1 MPTRSPWNRPIA
13 LALLACGC
21 TVPAL
26 ADTSWTEDGDN
37 NNWSNADNWTD
48 GVATSGRA
56 IFAPFFGPFTQTVTL
71 DQNVTLSEILI
82 EDWIGITSE
91 TRWDVEVTMTGEFG
105 TSLNASTFRL
115 SASEGN
121 LDTGRAAANLINMTV
136 NADPRFE
143 LDEGGILALD
153 LDNSSFNAST
163 SDSLTGTNLTLVL
176 NNESV
181 FGNSGNGLF
190 TIGHNTDVTIAGGST
205 LGWETF
211 YDDANGQSLT
221 FENGGGL
228 ITRDFGATGDIA
240 VNGTDTFM
248 IFGDP
253 DATTARAAGI
263 SGSISGTG
271 GVVVANDNYAL
282 SLLGSNSFT
291 GGLYLLRGTVSV
303 GAGSNLGGLSNFM
316 EFFGGTLHIYDPL
329 SIAIDARIQSG
340 TIDTD
345 GHDVTYTGD
354 WLDSDGF
361 DGDTF
366 TKTGLGTLTLNNNG
380 SGYTGALIVDQGT
393 VVSGNGDTFSNQTAV
408 TINNGATLR
417 FDQAENFDGLNGTG
431 TANLNG
437 QTVRLG
443 YDNNTHHFAGQ
454 LTGAGLLAVTGP
466 GTQRFSGDNTAFTGS
481 FAVNGGTLAFTNT
494 QSAAADVAVAAGA
507 NLVFEPDAGIL
518 FFNHALTGEGNVDK
532 QGNGTL
538 NLTSDTS
545 AFAGRWNV
553 FAGRMTIDG
562 TAGGISVYVADGA
575 SVAGGGT
582 VAGLLYADAGATI
595 EPGNGSGVLSAGSF
609 IMEPGSALEIQ
620 LAGTTR
626 GAEHD
631 ALSITNAAT
640 LAGTLDI
647 NHGPAYFPEAGDT
660 FDILDAGSITGTF
673 DDIHLPSLFP
683 VLRWDLADLYTT
695 GVISVFSTGDANGD
709 GTVGIEDLDLV
720 LANWGAGLGTRGLI
734 LPAGDVT
741 GDFAVDNADLQAILD
756 NWGSTVPPN
765 TVPEPGSAA
774 LLGLAGL
781 ILHRRRRDS

>member
-13 LALLACGC
+13 TALLACGC

-26 ADTSWTEDGDN
+26 ADTSWSEDGDN

-71 DQNVTLSEILI
+71 DQDVTLSEVLI

-105 TSLNASTFRL
+105 TSLNATTFRL

-190 TIGHNTDVTIAGGST
+190 TIGHNTDVTIAGSST

-221 FENGGGL
+221 FESGGGL

-253 DATTARAAGI
+253 DATTAYSAGI

-303 GAGSNLGGLSNFM
+303 GTGSNLGGLSNFM

-417 FDQAENFDGLNGTG
+417 FDQAENFDGLIGTG

-454 LTGAGLLAVTGP
+454 LTGSGLLAVTGP

-481 FAVNGGTLAFTNT
+481 FAVNGGTLAFANT
-494 QSAAADVAVAAGA
+494 QSASGDVAVADGA
-507 NLVFEPDAGIL
+507 NLVFEPDAGTL

-532 QGNGTL
+532 QGSGTL
-538 NLTSDTS
+538 NLSSDTS

-595 EPGNGSGVLSAGSF
+595 EPGNGSGVLSAGSL

-683 VLRWDLADLYTT
+683 VLRWDLTDLYTT

-720 LANWGAGLGTRGLI
+720 LANWGAGLGTRGLN

-765 TVPEPGSAA
+765 TVPEPTSAA
-774 LLGLAGL
+774 LLAAAGL
-781 ILHRRRRDS
+781 LLTRRRR

>member
-13 LALLACGC
+13 TALLFCCC
-21 TVPAL
+21 TPL
-26 ADTSWTEDGDN
+26 ARADSSWTEDGDDTL
-37 NNWSNADNWTD
+37 WSNPDNWNTNTPGPGD
-48 GVATSGRA
+48 STNFNPAA
-56 IFAPFFGPFTQTVTL
+56 GPFTQTVTI
-71 DQNVTLSEILI
+71 DSTVTVFDVLI
-82 EDWIGITSE
+82 RDWPGFTPHD
-91 TRWDVEVTMTGEFG
+91 RYDVEVTMTGEFG
-105 TSLNASTFRL
+105 TSLNANTFTL
-115 SASEGN
+115 SASEGSI
-121 LDTGRAAANLINMTV
+121 DTGLAAAYLIDMEV
-136 NADPRFE
+136 NADPRFT
-143 LDEGGILALD
+143 LDEGGELLLS
-153 LDNSSFNAST
+153 LDNSSFNAGT
-163 SDSLTGTNLTLVL
+163 SDALTGTNLTLL
-176 NNESV
+176 LDNESV
-181 FGNSGNGLF
+181 FGNSAGGLF
-190 TIGHNTDVTIAGGST
+190 TIGDNTAVTIAGGST
-205 LGWETF
+205 LGWRTS

-221 FENGGGL
+221 FESGGGI
-228 ITRDFGATGDIA
+228 ITHNFGATGDIA

-253 DATTARAAGI
+253 DGTAARSAGI

-380 SGYTGALIVDQGT
+380 AGYTGALIVDQGT
-393 VVSGNGDTFSNQTAV
+393 VVSGNGNTFSNQTAV
-408 TINNGATLR
+408 TINTGATLR
-417 FDQAENFDGLNGTG
+417 FDQAENFDGLIGTG
-431 TANLNG
+431 TVNING

-454 LTGAGLLAVTGP
+454 LAGTGLLAVTGP

-494 QSAAADVAVAAGA
+494 QSASGDVAVADGA
-507 NLVFEPDAGIL
+507 NLVFEPDAGTL

-532 QGNGTL
+532 QGSGTL
-538 NLTSDTS
+538 NLSSDTS

-553 FAGRMTIDG
+553 FAGRMSIDG

-595 EPGNGSGVLSAGSF
+595 EPGNGSGVLSAGSL
-609 IMEPGSALEIQ
+609 IMEPGSALEVQ

-631 ALSITNAAT
+631 ALSITNTAT

-647 NHGPAYFPEAGDT
+647 NLGPAYFPEAGDT
-660 FDILDAGSITGTF
+660 FDLLDAGSITGTF
-673 DDIHLPSLFP
+673 DDIHLASLFP
-683 VLRWDLADLYTT
+683 VLRWDLTDLYTT

-765 TVPEPGSAA
+765 TVPEPATAA
-774 LLGLAGL
+774 LLAAATLAL
-781 ILHRRRRDS
+781 TRRRR